1 MRSWVWTEQEREAKK
16 EATVLSKPNLGRDI
30 PSLLEYLLV
39 TQTYPGI
46 MWEGTTQGYGYQ
58 EADIIE
64 KHLRGWLPKI
74 GESKV
79 SHVTY
84 SHLPDVRYG
93 RFQTVTEYI
102 LKEKDCDFFFTW
114 IQVLQSPYWF
124 FNLKFVHVLI
134 FFGRLAFTVDVYLH
148 TFLNRLPDLMSF
160 FKRQSLTW
168 LELKYPNFIGL
179 LLTLF
184 HTPSSAKLVL
194 KRLDMY
200 YF

>member
-79 SHVTY
+79 SHVT
-84 SHLPDVRYG
+84 
-93 RFQTVTEYI
+93 
-102 LKEKDCDFFFTW
+102 
-114 IQVLQSPYWF
+114 
-124 FNLKFVHVLI
+124 
-134 FFGRLAFTVDVYLH
+134 
-148 TFLNRLPDLMSF
+148 
-160 FKRQSLTW
+160 
-168 LELKYPNFIGL
+168 
-179 LLTLF
+179 
-184 HTPSSAKLVL
+184 
-194 KRLDMY
+194 
-200 YF
+200 